1 MTDAEFY
8 NLTQA
13 VVKKDYF
20 IYDDEVEGGL
30 YFYVDFPEKRTRL
43 ICLDA
48 ERYFDAA
55 SQTRWLAEK
64 ALDIKDEGWKYVVAT
79 HIPIDIRYEAE
90 DTTLTAGSDDIKL
103 IMTALNNGSVAK
115 CSTGNYDFSG
125 YRSKI
130 VSCSFGHTHATYMEY
145 NADLG
150 VFCTSTGSG
159 GAVGRGTFDY
169 VTEDS
174 EGNNNRQG
182 LDNSDSTRY
191 LFDIFS
197 VNSEKMNRIRFGNGV
212 DKTIFSK
219 AE

>member
-1 MTDAEFY
+1 
-8 NLTQA
+8 
-13 VVKKDYF
+13 
-20 IYDDEVEGGL
+20 
-30 YFYVDFPEKRTRL
+30 
-43 ICLDA
+43 
-48 ERYFDAA
+48 
-55 SQTRWLAEK
+55 
-64 ALDIKDEGWKYVVAT
+64 
-79 HIPIDIRYEAE
+79 
-90 DTTLTAGSDDIKL
+90 
-103 IMTALNNGSVAK
+103 
-115 CSTGNYDFSG
+115 
-125 YRSKI
+125 
-130 VSCSFGHTHATYMEY
+130 MEY